1 MNKEI
6 LITCHY
12 SNIDMFKYVR
22 GDELNDLVR
31 AIEQAGATARL
42 VALQQMQELPDNLPL
57 TAINLNSWPNDTHL
71 IYLRRLELAGVK
83 LLNSAYGSRIANDK
97 MLCYLELQGVVPQ
110 PRTVHWD
117 VRYHW
122 DKIPKL
128 VDQVGLPC
136 VVKVNSGS
144 RGIGVYKLN
153 TLDEL
158 EDFLNFAAVIVPKS
172 DSGQYPHNLLV
183 QSYVPQDPMAR
194 VVRVIV
200 VGNKCMGAQYRYN
213 VSNWRTGRHMPTES
227 LTEYQGEH
235 REPIAVDS
243 ELQRMSLA
251 VCQKLELNYAS
262 VDFFYGPNGYVLNEV
277 GTSPDTLAYGVNN
290 QLNIYDNVVDFVL
303 NRS

>member
-6 LITCHY
+6 LITCAY
-12 SNIDMFKYVR
+12 SNIHEFRVVR
-22 GDELNDLVR
+22 GEELDDLVR
-31 AIEQAGATARL
+31 AIEKAGATAK
-42 VALQQMQELPDNLPL
+42 VITLQETPQLPDNLPI
-57 TAINLNSWPNDTHL
+57 TAINLHSWPCDTHL
-71 IYLRRLELAGVK
+71 IYLRSLELAGVK

-117 VRYHW
+117 VRYYPEN
-122 DKIPKL
+122 IPKL

-136 VVKVNSGS
+136 VVKVNSGA
-144 RGIGVYKLN
+144 RGMGVYKLN

-158 EDFLNFAAVIVPKS
+158 EDFLNFVSRIVPKS
-172 DSGQYPHNLLV
+172 NNGQYSTNLLV
-183 QSYVPQDPMAR
+183 QSYVPQSPMAQ

-213 VSNWRTGRHMPTES
+213 VSNWRTGRHMPTEA

-235 REPIAVDS
+235 REPITVDS
-243 ELQRMSLA
+243 ELERMSLA
-251 VCQKLELNYAS
+251 VCNKLQLNYAS

-277 GTSPDTLAYGVNN
+277 GTSPDTLAYNANN
-290 QLNIYDNVVDFVL
+290 NLNIYDNVVDFVI
-303 NRS
+303 NWA